1 MGEVSMW
8 LVREIMDLI
17 LLLVHGISELLRTRH
32 DFMEL
37 EKGIFRLVQEVARRA
52 LVLALHRLDDELMR
66 RRDAARYELVHSKP
80 RTIVTPFGKVQ
91 VRRRYYRDRQSGEGH
106 FLLDEALGWTAR
118 QRLSPWATELAV
130 AMAAEMPYHRAAAV
144 LAKLTLGGMD
154 VRAMSVWREVQEVG
168 AVRVE
173 QAEAQRRAVFD
184 RGEVPAGQR
193 RTERLRIEVD
203 EVVVQGRGPRGAHR
217 HLGLKLAVG
226 YEGKEQVGQ
235 NRWQLVERRVTAG
248 LASAEVFSEQTYAD
262 FGSKWDLS
270 AVQDVVVGGDGAPW
284 VKQWAGT
291 FAGARYQLD
300 PFHLRRA
307 LLEGLSH
314 DEEAYRKAVEALKVK
329 DWSQVEQVL
338 ATAERASR
346 GAQRKRVAGLRKY
359 LQENWDGICR
369 SGAADSLG
377 TIEGQVFHHVAR
389 RMKRHGAQWS
399 DRGADHLVRLLAARA
414 NGELAVMGRQAWPM
428 QSEVLRQATG
438 STAIRVQP
446 GELNDPEAWLRVNLP
461 ALSGPAAGSP
471 WVKYV
476 LRELVRALPRSA

>member
-1 MGEVSMW
+1 MW
-8 LVREIMDLI
+8 LVREIVELI
-17 LLLVHGISELLRTRH
+17 LLLVHGISELLRTRR
-32 DFMEL
+32 DFAEL
-37 EKGIFRLVQEVARRA
+37 EKGIFRLVQEAARRA

-66 RRDAARYELVHSKP
+66 QRDAARFEFVHSKP

-91 VRRRYYRDRQSGEGH
+91 VRRRYYRDRQTGEGH

-144 LAKLTLGGMD
+144 LEKLTLGGMD
-154 VRAMSVWREVQEVG
+154 VRAMSVWRETQQAG
-168 AVRVE
+168 AERVA
-173 QAEAQRRAVFD
+173 QAEEQRRAVFD

-193 RTERLRIEVD
+193 RTQKLRIEGD
-203 EVVVQGRGPRGAHR
+203 EVWVRGRGPRGAHR
-217 HLGLKLAVG
+217 HLRVKLAVG

-235 NRWQLVERRVTAG
+235 DRWQLVERRVAAG
-248 LASAEVFSEQTYAD
+248 VAEAQAFWEQTYAD
-262 FGSKWDLS
+262 FGSKWDLG
-270 AVQDVVVGGDGAPW
+270 AVEDVVVGGDGAAW
-284 VKQWAGT
+284 VKQGT
-291 FAGARYQLD
+291 ELFARASYRLD

-314 DEEAYRKAVEALKVK
+314 DEEAYRKAVEVLKAK
-329 DWSQVEQVL
+329 DWGPMEQVL

-399 DRGADHLVRLLAARA
+399 EKGADHLVRLLAARA

-428 QSEVLRQATG
+428 QTEVLRQATG
-438 STAIRVQP
+438 STAIRVCP
-446 GELNDPEAWLRVNLP
+446 GELNDPEAWLRANLP